1 MANAQRKAGVP
12 RWLKA
17 MIGVAGLA
25 LVGLGGAMLLA
36 GHNPMQHFGMH
47 MGG

>member
-1 MANAQRKAGVP
+1 MANAQRRTGMP
-12 RWLKA
+12 GWLK
-17 MIGVAGLA
+17 MMLGGVGLA
-25 LVGLGGAMLLA
+25 AVLLAIAMLAL

>member
-1 MANAQRKAGVP
+1 MANAQRRTGMPGWVKAIGAAV
-12 RWLKA
+12 LLLVMLGAVMLA
-17 MIGVAGLA
+17 M
-25 LVGLGGAMLLA
+25 